1 MTPLRSMTGLTV
13 WIKLR
18 RMFGLFC
25 FSYACIHFSIWFWL
39 DQNLNIQSMWNDVVK
54 RPFITM
60 GFLTLVLLTP
70 LALTSNQWALRRL
83 GRRWTV
89 LHKLV
94 YLIACT
100 AILHY
105 WWHKAGKN
113 DLGTVSIY
121 GAVIFLLL
129 ICRIPAVRN
138 TLQDY
143 RSNSLGW
150 SNVCCPTMRLMN
162 TFFSKLSPILLLLG
176 ISACSQT
183 PPKPPGST
191 TYSPYTSGQIQE
203 FNRQPLSPVEGP
215 FGPVDPNAENLRIS
229 KERALDAKFYNQ
241 PQGEEEAEALETQSS
256 DPYQPSKPVVTY

>member
-1 MTPLRSMTGLTV
+1 MNFLKPAVFLLSLLPLARLIWLGMNEGLGANPIEFITRSTGTWALVFLCITLAMTPLRLITGSTV

-18 RMFGLFC
+18 RMLGLFC
-25 FSYACIHFSIWFWL
+25 FFYASIHFSIWFWL
-39 DQNLNIQSMWNDVVK
+39 DQNLNLQSMGADVIK

-70 LALTSNQWALRRL
+70 LAITSNQWAVHQL
-83 GRRWTV
+83 GRRWTL

-129 ICRIPAVRN
+129 ICRVPFIKSL
-138 TLQDY
+138 LQ
-143 RSNSLGW
+143 R
-150 SNVCCPTMRLMN
+150 
-162 TFFSKLSPILLLLG
+162 K
-176 ISACSQT
+176 
-183 PPKPPGST
+183 
-191 TYSPYTSGQIQE
+191 
-203 FNRQPLSPVEGP
+203 
-215 FGPVDPNAENLRIS
+215 
-229 KERALDAKFYNQ
+229 
-241 PQGEEEAEALETQSS
+241 
-256 DPYQPSKPVVTY
+256 